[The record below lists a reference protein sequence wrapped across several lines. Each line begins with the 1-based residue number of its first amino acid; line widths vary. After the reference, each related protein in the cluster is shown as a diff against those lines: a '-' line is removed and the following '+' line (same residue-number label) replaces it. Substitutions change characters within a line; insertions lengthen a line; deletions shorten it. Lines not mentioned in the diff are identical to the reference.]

1 MTTNVLDALFILAF
15 IVHDGEE
22 LAVQHKWVMEHGE
35 ALCAKLPKLR
45 LLFNHIRKLNTK
57 AFAIA
62 VFEELV
68 LLMAI
73 TAYALIDGP
82 YSAELWSAAFMAFSV
97 HLIVHVIQAIVV
109 RGYVPGLVSSILLLP
124 FSYLGMQSI
133 CNTFNVSQLL
143 LYGMVG
149 VGMML
154 ANLAVAH
161 WFGMK
166 MANL

>member
-1 MTTNVLDALFILAF
+1 MITNVVYVLFILAF

-22 LAVQHKWVMEHGE
+22 LAVQHKWVMAHGE
-35 ALCAKLPKLR
+35 ALSAKIPKLR
-45 LLFNHIRKLNTK
+45 HLFNYIRQLNTK

-68 LLMAI
+68 LLIAI
-73 TAYALIDGP
+73 TACALYGCPYAV
-82 YSAELWSAAFMAFSV
+82 ELWSAVFMAFSV

-124 FSYLGMQSI
+124 FAYHGMQSI
-133 CNTFNVSQLL
+133 CNTFKTSQLL

-149 VGMML
+149 VLLML
-154 ANLAVAH
+154 VNLAFAH
-161 WFGMK
+161 WLGMK
-166 MANL
+166 IAKR

>member
-1 MTTNVLDALFILAF
+1 MITNVLYILFILAF

-22 LAVQHKWVMEHGE
+22 LAVQHKWVTAHGE
-35 ALCAKLPKLR
+35 TLSAKIPKLR
-45 LLFNHIRKLNTK
+45 HLFNYIRKLNTK
-57 AFAIA
+57 AFATA

-68 LLMAI
+68 LLIAI
-73 TAYALIDGP
+73 TVCALNGWP
-82 YSAELWSAAFMAFSV
+82 YSVELWSAVFMAFSI

-133 CNTFNVSQLL
+133 CDTFNVSQLL

-149 VGMML
+149 VVLMA
-154 ANLAVAH
+154 ANLVFAH
-161 WFGMK
+161 WLGMK
-166 MANL
+166 IAKC